1 MKNVLILAGRTAS
14 GKDTIAA
21 ELLGKHGYYKA
32 VTTTTR
38 PPRPYEVN
46 GVHYHFLEERD
57 FLNRVE
63 LGEFIEHEF
72 NKGNYYGCTLVELLK
87 APDDKATVI
96 ILDPAGAMNL
106 REFLVDK
113 DINCKVLYVN
123 ESIETCLERVK
134 GRDADAAEIQRSID
148 SITGKEMGWSA
159 DFKYDFVTKRGAT
172 IEENVLY
179 ARGVFEQ
186 EVANVHAK
194 RKETELVM

>member
-72 NKGNYYGCTLVELLK
+72 NKGNYYGCTLVELLN

-106 REFLVDK
+106 REFLADK